1 MSQPGGQGLGGQ
13 EPPSIL
19 IVDDARINRE
29 LLRLNLSRHG
39 YRFHMATNGEEA
51 IQVLE
56 SKASV
61 DLILLDLIMPGMDGF
76 DFLRWRASQP
86 EVQGVPVIVNSSLDD
101 FDSIAEALTMDT
113 YDYFTKP
120 LSQEDLEKVL
130 PLKIKNAVTARRLMV
145 ETRRQNE
152 LLRRELE
159 MAARYQQFL
168 LPRGLE
174 YPGVAVDFLFE
185 PCTGVGG
192 DYFDFMR
199 LGDDCLALVV
209 ADVSGHGVASAM
221 TASIVKA
228 LLPGYLESSL
238 SPAAAFARLNQ
249 DLLRLTPD
257 DVFLTAFAALYQPGR
272 RRLVWCSAG
281 HPPPLYRRADGGM
294 ESLEMASP
302 FLGAF
307 EQDNP
312 IMRLADRELPVGPG
326 DRLAL
331 YTDGLTEAPD
341 SQGRLFGLERLR
353 GLLARHGSASR
364 QELRRRV
371 WQGLE
376 HFVDGEF
383 PDDVAFI
390 VVDFES

>member
-1 MSQPGGQGLGGQ
+1 MSSRHDQDILGDR
-13 EPPSIL
+13 PPTVL

-29 LLRLNLSRHG
+29 LLRLNLGRQG
-39 YRFHMATNGEEA
+39 YRFLMAGNGEEA
-51 IQVLE
+51 IRVLQSAAE
-56 SKASV
+56 V
-61 DLILLDLIMPGMDGF
+61 DLILLDLVMPGMDGF

-101 FDSIAEALTMDT
+101 FDSLAEALTMDT

-120 LSQEDLEKVL
+120 LSREDLEKVL

-152 LLRRELE
+152 LLRQELE

-168 LPRGLE
+168 LPQGLE
-174 YPGVAVDFLFE
+174 YPGVEAEFLFK

-199 LGDDCLALVV
+199 LGNGCLAVVV
-209 ADVSGHGVASAM
+209 ADVSGHGLASAM

-228 LLPGYLESSL
+228 LLPGYLERL
-238 SPAAAFARLNQ
+238 TSPAAAFGALNQ
-249 DLLRLTPD
+249 ELLRLTPD
-257 DVFLTAFAALYQPGR
+257 DMFLTAFAGLYDPER
-272 RRLVWCSAG
+272 RRLTWCSAG
-281 HPPPLYRRADGGM
+281 HPPPLYRRSQGRVETLD
-294 ESLEMASP
+294 MASA

-307 EQDNP
+307 EGASP
-312 IMRLADRELPVGPG
+312 LMELEDRELAVEAG

-331 YTDGLTEAPD
+331 YTDGLIEAR
-341 SQGRLFGLERLR
+341 SAEGGQFGRQRLR
-353 GLLARHGSASR
+353 ALLADHGHAGLAEVR
-364 QELRRRV
+364 DRV
-371 WQGLE
+371 WQGLVD
-376 HFVDGEF
+376 FVDGEF

-390 VVDFES
+390 LLDFQS